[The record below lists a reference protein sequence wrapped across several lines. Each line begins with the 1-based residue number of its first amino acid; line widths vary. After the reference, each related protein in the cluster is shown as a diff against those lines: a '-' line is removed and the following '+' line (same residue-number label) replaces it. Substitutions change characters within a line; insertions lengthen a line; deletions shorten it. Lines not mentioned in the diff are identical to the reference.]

1 MSLRRLGMARI
12 ALVLSLVG
20 AVAVAAI
27 VAAGCG
33 GGGGGD
39 SDNPS
44 GNPIDRAFAAAMI
57 PHHEGA
63 IEMAQVAR
71 ERAEHPE
78 VRKLANDIIEAQK
91 AEISVL
97 RPISADL
104 RAMGMESGHLG
115 LDEHAMGM
123 DADMSELE
131 HEKRFDRTFMAMM
144 IPHHQGAIRM
154 ARKELAGGKQAA
166 LRKIAKDIV
175 AAQAREIAQMR
186 GWSQRWYGEEKG
198 ATHMGGSM

>member
-1 MSLRRLGMARI
+1 MSLRRSGMARI

-20 AVAVAAI
+20 AVAVAGI

-33 GGGGGD
+33 DGD
-39 SDNPS
+39 NESDNPS
-44 GNPIDRAFAAAMI
+44 ANPIDRAFATAMI

-71 ERAEHPE
+71 KRAEHAE
-78 VRKLANDIIEAQK
+78 VRKLADDIIAAQK

-97 RPISADL
+97 RRIGGDL
-104 RAMGMESGHLG
+104 RAMGIESGHLG

-131 HEKRFDRTFMAMM
+131 HAKPFDRTFIAMM

-154 ARKELAGGKQAA
+154 ARKELADGKQVA

-175 AAQAREIAQMR
+175 AAQSREIAQMR
-186 GWSQRWYGEEKG
+186 GWSKRWYGEEKG
-198 ATHMGGSM
+198 ATHMEGSM